1 MCVCV
6 SKSAHRLSYHCV
18 SSTPEECV
26 YLCYCLHT
34 SVRSKDAEDSS
45 HERQKTRPLLQVHIC
60 LRSKE
65 PWLHAQLRVDL
76 LYSYFCSR
84 TLTLSQIQLY
94 SDACPVQGLGGAFP
108 SSHRVTGRVRPLFF
122 VLKCFTLI
130 LLVITFNVRVI
141 FPNYINVFFFPGAYF
156 SEIMDDFKTQ
166 IQNFLRAYSH
176 KTALITVGQVVMK
189 SAETET

>member
-130 LLVITFNVRVI
+130 LLVITFNVRVL
-141 FPNYINVFFFPGAYF
+141 FPNYINVFFSQGHIFQR
-156 SEIMDDFKTQ
+156 SWMILK
-166 IQNFLRAYSH
+166 H
-176 KTALITVGQVVMK
+176 KYRTFWELTVIRQH
-189 SAETET
+189 